1 MNTSNLHHKH
11 LKGLLAKELLP
22 QNTVHCT
29 YRERKS
35 QQDIKLYFL
44 FFLHDNHL
52 SARQASVLS
61 ASCLRCQLSA
71 QLLRFPQQEKQ
82 HQTGKAAEILP
93 AEQQVSLWPLKADRF
108 VTRSKGLF
116 FFVLFF
122 FSHVNLVQHSCL
134 RWSKQGVPA
143 GVYSVWKMLRR

>member
-1 MNTSNLHHKH
+1 MKPSNLHHQH

-22 QNTVHCT
+22 QNTVHST

-44 FFLHDNHL
+44 FFFLRDNHL
-52 SARQASVLS
+52 SALQASVLS

-82 HQTGKAAEILP
+82 HQTGKAAESFQL
-93 AEQQVSLWPLKADRF
+93 SGRY
-108 VTRSKGLF
+108 RCGL
-116 FFVLFF
+116 
-122 FSHVNLVQHSCL
+122 
-134 RWSKQGVPA
+134 
-143 GVYSVWKMLRR
+143 